1 MAEGHFTV
9 PTGLPEAA
17 VHSIPCKTAYS
28 GPARIRT
35 FFQPVVDVDQ
45 QKLQAAQGNGPALGV
60 PHISAFRGRT
70 LRGAEVVLPEN
81 FSGMCAPS
89 SSSGAR
95 PLPFAV
101 PSRRAPD
108 V

>member
-1 MAEGHFTV
+1 M
-9 PTGLPEAA
+9 
-17 VHSIPCKTAYS
+17 HSIPCKTAYS

-45 QKLQAAQGNGPALGV
+45 QKLQAAQGNPAQLGV

-70 LRGAEVVLPEN
+70 LRGAEIALPEN
-81 FSGMCAPS
+81 FSGMCTPS
-89 SSSGAR
+89 SALGAGL
-95 PLPFAV
+95 LPFDV